1 MTKSFLANVKN
12 NPIYVSNVRYI
23 VKKLEF
29 VTKCHFFKLFVMN
42 CRKQLGIIAQ
52 GEDYKPPKIPLDCK
66 RLFQN
71 VHLRGYMRNLFRF
84 LDMLPGTSNATIES
98 YQKYV
103 SDIIKYLLPEAPSK
117 VVQQNVA
124 SDTVLYLKQGISYE
138 VFFDAVIKYVALAIK
153 SSQIQDLINKLFE
166 ILNHFND
173 CAPNTLIALNRQP
186 SKLPLNYW
194 SSLINAAGEIRPCF
208 IVLGVNTQR
217 SKLFEK
223 VLADKTGALLLDIP
237 NLINWPLRSPKVEE
251 ARVKLT
257 QGGYIT
263 YKEAEEIIVECALS
277 DEAKYRGWIIPSSF
291 KKEIFDF
298 HKLFESDAEM
308 WQRCFLVDLDISLE
322 NLIDISNSR
331 KFDPQD
337 EKIISFLEPSS
348 LLFVQRLKRRE
359 FVGRDIE
366 PAEEEEKEETEE
378 NDDEE
383 EEKEE
388 KLMLY
393 KAPNYSTP
401 EETGDETN
409 KPSEEE
415 DGEQEARLLTLPEES
430 VKQLTER
437 FNKHK
442 EEKAAFVFD
451 NPHKHITIDAT
462 QSLKEMASIVCDHA
476 SIITPAVYPS
486 PIIVNEEEEQEE
498 PKFSPVGNK
507 CVVAL
512 VDDKET
518 VVGDTKIGVK
528 FYGFTFYFKNE
539 DYKKKFCQHPLD
551 YLKEVYHTYH
561 HRIVI
566 TGTDLSGKK
575 SVAQK
580 LSEFFDTPIVDYAT
594 VVEETKLR
602 IPVVK
607 EGETEDEEKTSE
619 EMKSEEPSKEE
630 DTKTEEDSK
639 TTEEPTTTEEEPK
652 TEEESKTSEE
662 EEKKEKTGEEEE
674 KKEKTGEEEEKKEEA
689 PKPPK
694 PEELPPVF
702 TTGYITIMPSLDLES
717 LKVFQQNEALAPEV
731 FICLKMKSEPEF
743 LLPRIS
749 AYMESQ
755 QVDPSQN
762 EVHLKKYTKSIEKW
776 SEKFNEFQEQAKE
789 FNANFQIVDASLK
802 LDEVFWNAAYL
813 ADPMLPRCEDVE
825 GEPTFGYLGNFCPV
839 TMKDKDLLQAGADT
853 TATFMGANF
862 AFADDAAMERF
873 KAAPLA
879 FLAPLPAVPPPR
891 ILIVG
896 SRGSSKSSIAQAIGQ
911 EHNAPVFE
919 LPPNPEFKRVSE
931 EEEEPDPEE
940 TTKKTLEPFFKMVM
954 EKTDNQKLGWIIE
967 GTPAHASAGQLLL
980 DSGLKPDFVICLE
993 QDEKWALTRNHH
1005 RLTDDEQIMTEEGE
1019 DSGTAKE
1026 VAATVAEVTARGEA
1040 VTIDT
1045 SRRFTS
1051 IMKMV
1056 KNALQREL
1064 LYRKS
1069 LFLSQLSQP
1078 LEEPVEALEKHVA
1091 FISQFGH
1098 YCPVCLHETGSLHL
1112 TDLSIACTFLGRAF
1126 FFDTNKDRQKFM
1138 DDPLTYVTQLRPPA
1152 FPFVPRVSVLGSPE
1166 LAARLAESLQAEL
1179 IRPRDVIARVAK
1191 HSTTFGAK
1199 IRKTLAS
1206 GGAVDASIFKEALSA
1221 VLTRHDCQVRGF
1233 VLDGYPMKLS
1243 ELFGMR
1249 TAGIMPSDIV
1259 VVKGDEQLI
1268 QHSIENFH
1276 NVIDVSEEKTTWMK
1290 LIKATERLN
1299 YNMNQRW
1306 ESLLAIDEKRP
1317 YCVSALDVF
1326 PEMVERGLV
1335 EQFGHYCPITL
1346 VADNVAVANDHKDW
1360 ENIVFFDG
1368 KAYHMR
1374 TAALR
1379 DAFLTSPTP
1388 FIYNWSGK
1396 KITIAKRDSESS
1408 LKPELEGY
1416 DVIELQKGNFI
1427 KGNDQLSAVVEGKKF
1442 IFENE
1447 DNLLEFCA
1455 NSGRYITVKLPPHR
1469 PVAAPEGMT
1478 PTNQLPTVA
1487 FLEQSVG
1494 DVVTECIVEL
1504 TERRPK
1510 IPGLTF
1516 EQSVFEYIATYI
1528 RAHAK
1533 NVGPL
1538 LHERFAHQMDEMNEL
1553 VGLAQK
1559 LKESLETP
1567 VEMRNEEEHERLCKL
1582 WKEKN
1587 VKV

>member
-1 MTKSFLANVKN
+1 
-12 NPIYVSNVRYI
+12 
-23 VKKLEF
+23 
-29 VTKCHFFKLFVMN
+29 MN
-42 CRKQLGIIAQ
+42 CRKQLGIIAY
-52 GEDYKPPKIPLDCK
+52 GEDYKPPKTPLDCK

-84 LDMLPGTSNATIES
+84 LDMLHGTTNATIDS
-98 YQKYV
+98 YQKYATY
-103 SDIIKYLLPEAPSK
+103 IIKFLLPEAPAK

-124 SDTVLYLKQGISYE
+124 SDTILYLKQGISYE
-138 VFFDAVIKYVALAIK
+138 VFFDAIIKYVALAIK
-153 SSQIQDLINKLFE
+153 SSQVQDLINKLFE
-166 ILNHFND
+166 ILNHFNNI
-173 CAPNTLIALNRQP
+173 APNTLISLTRKP
-186 SKLPLNYW
+186 EKLPLNYW
-194 SSLINAAGEIRPCF
+194 SSLINAASEIRPCF

-237 NLINWPLRSPKVEE
+237 NLINWPLRSPKIEA

-257 QGGYIT
+257 QGGYII
-263 YKEAEEIIVECALS
+263 YQEAEDIIVECALS

-291 KKEIFDF
+291 KKDTFDF
-298 HKLFESDAEM
+298 HKLFSSDAEM
-308 WQRCFLVDLDISLE
+308 WQRCFLVDLEISLE

-359 FVGRDIE
+359 FVGREIE
-366 PAEEEEKEETEE
+366 PAEEEEHAEPEEGG
-378 NDDEE
+378 DEE

-409 KPSEEE
+409 KLNGEEE
-415 DGEQEARLLTLPEES
+415 DGEAKARLLTLPEES
-430 VKQLTER
+430 VKQLTAR

-442 EEKAAFVFD
+442 DEKAAFVFD

-462 QSLKEMASIVCDHA
+462 QSLKEMAAIVCDHA
-476 SIITPAVYPS
+476 SIITPAVYPN

-498 PKFSPVGNK
+498 PMFSPVGNK
-507 CVVAL
+507 CVVSL

-518 VVGDTKIGVK
+518 VEGDTKCGIK

-539 DYKKKFCQHPLD
+539 DYKRKFCQHPLD

-561 HRIVI
+561 HRII
-566 TGTDLSGKK
+566 IMGTDISGKK
-575 SVAQK
+575 SVANK
-580 LSEFFDTPIVDYAT
+580 LSEFFDTPIVDFNT

-602 IPVVK
+602 IKKPS
-607 EGETEDEEKTSE
+607 EGEDEEGKSEEGKTEEKSEEQTEDET
-619 EMKSEEPSKEE
+619 KS
-630 DTKTEEDSK
+630 
-639 TTEEPTTTEEEPK
+639 EEPK
-652 TEEESKTSEE
+652 TEETTEESKTEE
-662 EEKKEKTGEEEE
+662 TTDEAKQEEPKPEE
-674 KKEKTGEEEEKKEEA
+674 GAEEA
-689 PKPPK
+689 KPEENAEEPKPEGDEGEIKPEEPPKPKK

-702 TTGYITIMPSLDLES
+702 TTGYITIMPSMDLEP
-717 LKVFQQNEALAPEV
+717 LKVFQQNEKLAPEV
-731 FICLKMKSEPEF
+731 IICLKMKSEPEF

-749 AYMESQ
+749 TYLESQ
-755 QVDPSQN
+755 QIDPSQN
-762 EVHLKKYTKSIEKW
+762 EVYLKKYSKSIEKW
-776 SEKFNEFQEQAKE
+776 SEKFNEFQEQIKE
-789 FNANFQIVDASLK
+789 LNLNLQVLDASLK
-802 LDEVFWNAAYL
+802 LDEVFWDAAYL
-813 ADPMLPRCEDVE
+813 ADPLLPKCEDVE

-839 TMKDKDLLQAGADT
+839 TMKDKNLLQQGSDV

-862 AFADDAAMERF
+862 AFADDTAMERF

-879 FLAPLPAVPPPR
+879 FLGPLPAVPPPR

-896 SRGSSKSSIAQAIGQ
+896 SRGTSKSSIAENLGKT
-911 EHNAPVFE
+911 HNAPVFE
-919 LPPNPEFKRVSE
+919 LPPNPEFKRANE

-940 TTKKTLEPFFKMVM
+940 TTKKTLEPFYKMVM

-967 GTPAHASAGQLLL
+967 GTPAHGSAGQLLL
-980 DSGLKPDFVICLE
+980 DSGLKPDFVINLE
-993 QDEKWALTRNHH
+993 HDEKWALSRNHH
-1005 RLTDDEQIMTEEGE
+1005 RLKDDEQIMNEEGE
-1019 DSGTAKE
+1019 MSGIAKE
-1026 VAATVAEVTARGEA
+1026 VAATVAEATARGEA
-1040 VTIDT
+1040 ITIDT

-1056 KNALQREL
+1056 NNALQREL
-1064 LYRKS
+1064 LNRKS

-1078 LEEPVEALEKHVA
+1078 LEEPVEALTQNTC
-1091 FISQFGH
+1091 FISQFGR

-1166 LAARLAESLQAEL
+1166 LAARLADSLQAEL

-1233 VLDGYPMKLS
+1233 VLDEYPMKLS
-1243 ELFGMR
+1243 ELLGMR

-1276 NVIDVSEEKTTWMK
+1276 NVIDVSQETTTWMK

-1317 YCVSALDVF
+1317 YSVSALDVS
-1326 PEMVERGLV
+1326 PEMVEKGLV
-1335 EQFGHYCPITL
+1335 EGVGHYCPITL
-1346 VADNVAVANDHKDW
+1346 IADNVAVENNSKDW
-1360 ENIVFFDG
+1360 ENIVFFEG

-1374 TAALR
+1374 TADLR

-1396 KITIAKRDSESS
+1396 KLPIAKRENDNG
-1408 LKPELEGY
+1408 KQPELEGY
-1416 DVIELQKGNFI
+1416 DVIELQKGKFI
-1427 KGNDQLSAVVEGKKF
+1427 KGQENLFAVVEGKKF
-1442 IFENE
+1442 VFEKE
-1447 DNLLEFCA
+1447 ENLLEFCA
-1455 NSGRYITVKLPPHR
+1455 NSGQYITVKLPPHR
-1469 PVAAPEGMT
+1469 PVGAPEGMT
-1478 PTNQLPTVA
+1478 PTNQLLTVPY
-1487 FLEQSVG
+1487 LEQSVG

-1510 IPGLTF
+1510 MPGISF
-1516 EQSVFEYIATYI
+1516 EKSVLEYIATYI
-1528 RAHAK
+1528 RANAK

-1538 LHERFAHQMDEMNEL
+1538 LHERFVQQMNDMNEL
-1553 VGLAQK
+1553 VGLAAK

-1567 VEMRNEEEHERLCKL
+1567 PELRNEAEHERLCKL

-1587 VKV
+1587 VKK